1 MPTIV
6 DRNPGEI
13 SLANFTVQSGA
24 NHLQRFNGTV
34 VQSPVENGY
43 VRFGEV
49 NPTNITNNTLT
60 GLYYISHN
68 NTEDI

>member
-6 DRNPGEI
+6 SRNSGEI

-24 NHLQRFNGTV
+24 NKLTRYNGSV
-34 VQSPVENGY
+34 VQRPVENGY
-43 VRFGEV
+43 VKYGQMKQ
-49 NPTNITNNTLT
+49 TNITNNTAS
-60 GLYYISHN
+60 GVYYISHN